1 MVEAVSHHSAAAQA
15 AIGFVIDRCEGG
27 AELVTDSG
35 GLTRFGISQRAY
47 PGLDIASLTREKAI
61 ALFASDYW
69 APIWG
74 DELEPGLALHVFDS
88 AVNQGTVEAVLLLQ
102 RVLSVKDDGRMG
114 AATLGASRRF
124 LPISE
129 LRVQFN
135 ALRIATY
142 YDLAGRKPTYTKYVR
157 GWIARACRVAD
168 EAGRIGR

>member
-1 MVEAVSHHSAAAQA
+1 MV
-15 AIGFVIDRCEGG
+15 DRCEGG

-47 PGLDIASLTREKAI
+47 PGLDIAHLTREAAV
-61 ALFASDYW
+61 ALYVRDYW
-69 APIWG
+69 AHIWG

-88 AVNQGTVEAVLLLQ
+88 AVNQGAVEAVQLLQ

-114 AATLGASRRF
+114 AATLGATRRF
-124 LPISE
+124 LPLSE

-135 ALRIATY
+135 AQRIAAY
-142 YDLAGRKPTYTKYVR
+142 YDLARRKPSYTKYVR

-168 EAGRIGR
+168 EAGRVGR